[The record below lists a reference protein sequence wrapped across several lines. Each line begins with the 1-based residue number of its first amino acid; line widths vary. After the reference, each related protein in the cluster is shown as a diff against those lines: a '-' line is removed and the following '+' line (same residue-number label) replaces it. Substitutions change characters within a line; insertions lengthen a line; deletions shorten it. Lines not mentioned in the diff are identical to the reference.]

1 MLEDIC
7 LRLPHPAAL
16 HQLGVPERIVFA
28 NVLCG
33 HKAGQHGAQGWSLA
47 RGKGS
52 HVDVDRQKDCH
63 KPCAGKVDHKAVLQG
78 LLRDRKGLVSGT
90 KAHDKACHG
99 KAKACKYSN
108 DCDHLLPC
116 VIEALGRQG
125 GIKAEPFHS
134 PWANHKPQALSGAPD
149 KIAFALEAQNLAKK
163 REYVAPGKQKDANG
177 VDKAPYGPHH
187 KVDDDEASLA
197 KHPLP
202 EILPP

>member
-16 HQLGVPERIVFA
+16 HQLGIPERIVFP

-78 LLRDRKGLVSGT
+78 LLRDRKGRVS
-90 KAHDKACHG
+90 
-99 KAKACKYSN
+99 
-108 DCDHLLPC
+108 
-116 VIEALGRQG
+116 
-125 GIKAEPFHS
+125 
-134 PWANHKPQALSGAPD
+134 
-149 KIAFALEAQNLAKK
+149 
-163 REYVAPGKQKDANG
+163 
-177 VDKAPYGPHH
+177 
-187 KVDDDEASLA
+187 
-197 KHPLP
+197 
-202 EILPP
+202 